1 MMFFIRVLQFSPNA
15 LLCCKMHIYRQL
27 RAWIESMIHKD
38 ILCRELKHLHLQT
51 MPQLLQ
57 RRERIVVRV
66 QKLFKS
72 TQMSENNCRA
82 VAFFTQH

>member
-1 MMFFIRVLQFSPNA
+1 MR
-15 LLCCKMHIYRQL
+15 IYKQL

-66 QKLFKS
+66 QKLFLVN
-72 TQMSENNCRA
+72 TNE
-82 VAFFTQH
+82 